1 MVKTL
6 PSDFQDAFGVLF
18 IRFRARFHPEKF
30 TFVDHK
36 LSVLTAKDL
45 KAI

>member
-6 PSDFQDAFGVLF
+6 PSDFQDALGMLF
-18 IRFRARFHPEKF
+18 IRFRAWLHPEKF
-30 TFVDHK
+30 TFVDDQ
-36 LSVLTAKDL
+36 LSILTAKDL